1 MSFSSFTADLSLELL
16 VWWSVVLF
24 VSLGALILFVA
35 TRTPLRSSK
44 VGSDSSSRPSRE
56 MEGLSEI
63 STTSEVPCHKSFQKW
78 CPQQVNYFGDK
89 ISGNHSFGVLQFWA
103 PVISIHIICYIYTYL
118 PPLPLSLSLMLLDK
132 VRHWQAL
139 QIDGEGAR
147 RVFKSLTTNDILA
160 SSYVILVILGA
171 YMDCRV
177 DENLLHICI
186 RT

>member
-1 MSFSSFTADLSLELL
+1 MVECCF
-16 VWWSVVLF
+16 F

-118 PPLPLSLSLMLLDK
+118 PPLPLSLSLSCFLTRSDTGKLYRLMEKVLD
-132 VRHWQAL
+132 V
-139 QIDGEGAR
+139 
-147 RVFKSLTTNDILA
+147 
-160 SSYVILVILGA
+160 SS
-171 YMDCRV
+171 
-177 DENLLHICI
+177 NP
-186 RT
+186 

>member
-118 PPLPLSLSLMLLDK
+118 PPLPLSLS
-132 VRHWQAL
+132 HASWQG
-139 QIDGEGAR
+139 Q
-147 RVFKSLTTNDILA
+147 TLA
-160 SSYVILVILGA
+160 SSTDWWRRCSTCLQIPDNKWHLGIILW
-171 YMDCRV
+171 
-177 DENLLHICI
+177 
-186 RT
+186 